1 MLAVLWVVWLTAAH
15 ASAQVAGNAA
25 TLRVTVV
32 DPSGAVIVGA
42 RVRVADASADTGAR
56 GDAVFAALE
65 PGRYTIQVEA
75 AGFEPATIRDMP
87 IRSGENRRDVK
98 LAIARLAETV
108 QVGRDPRERASDPR
122 SDAFATILSQQQI
135 DELPDDPDEMEQA
148 LREMA
153 GPGAVLRVNGFRGGR
168 LPPKS
173 QIQQIRF
180 RRNMFAA
187 DAHEPGFIAVDIV
200 TKPGMDSWRGS
211 TSLGFRDAALN
222 ARNAFAPTKGDEQH
236 ERYGFALNGPLWKQ
250 HTSLSLSADGT
261 DAFDTRT
268 IVAALPSG
276 YFADSIRKPNAAL
289 NVTARL
295 EHALSKSQM
304 LRAELQRNESTNE
317 NLGVGDFDLVERGY
331 SQERTEAVMRGSIG
345 GAIGKAL
352 YNELRLQWRGD
363 NVSFAPASATP
374 AVLVLNAF
382 NAGGAQMAGS
392 RGASV
397 VTLANDLDIAVGRH
411 AIRTGILL
419 DAGRYRTDER
429 RNTGGTFTFAS
440 LEEYAAGRPTT
451 YTRNIGEP
459 ALSISQAEL
468 ALYVQDDIRVRKAL
482 TISAGLRQEFQSH
495 IGGLNLAPRG
505 GIAWSPF
512 RSGRTSVRAGGGIF
526 FDWLDAQTYEQA
538 AQLDGTH
545 QQIETIMQPGYPD
558 ALVGATPIVLPAGRV
573 QFARDLNQPRLV
585 EAIAGVEQALPGEV
599 RVNAMY
605 MRRRGSNLLRGVN
618 INAPFA
624 GVRPDPAL
632 GTVTEI
638 QSIGR
643 SQLDSLSVNVNYAR
657 PQQRLFLAANYTIG
671 RSRDEADSAFSLP
684 ANNYDLAGELGPS
697 LGYPTHRFMSMA
709 NLPLKKRF
717 RLGTSVRALSALPYN
732 ITTGR
737 DDNGDTVSSDR
748 PDGVG
753 RNSGRGRAQIDLG
766 LRLSWSAGFGG
777 AAAAPAGPQV
787 RIFRGDN
794 ADPLSGMPGGLD
806 GQKRYSVEL
815 YAQAYNAL
823 NRVNPLNFSGVLTSP
838 FFGQATS
845 AAAARRVEVGTRFS
859 F

>member
-75 AGFEPATIRDMP
+75 AGFEPATIRDVRV
-87 IRSGENRRDVK
+87 RSGENRRDVK

-289 NVTARL
+289 NVTARI

>member
-1 MLAVLWVVWLTAAH
+1 MLAVLWVVWLTAAD

-75 AGFEPATIRDMP
+75 AGFEPATIRDVRV
-87 IRSGENRRDVK
+87 RSGENRRDVK

-200 TKPGMDSWRGS
+200 TKPGLDSWRGS

-737 DDNGDTVSSDR
+737 DDNGDTVSNDR

>member
-187 DAHEPGFIAVDIV
+187 DAHEPGLIAVDIV

-276 YFADSIRKPNAAL
+276 YFADSIRKPNTAV

-304 LRAELQRNESTNE
+304 LRAELQRNETTNE

-363 NVSFAPASATP
+363 NVAFAPASTTP

-643 SQLDSLSVNVNYAR
+643 SQLDALSVNVNYAR

>member
-1 MLAVLWVVWLTAAH
+1 
-15 ASAQVAGNAA
+15 
-25 TLRVTVV
+25 
-32 DPSGAVIVGA
+32 
-42 RVRVADASADTGAR
+42 
-56 GDAVFAALE
+56 
-65 PGRYTIQVEA
+65 
-75 AGFEPATIRDMP
+75 
-87 IRSGENRRDVK
+87 
-98 LAIARLAETV
+98 
-108 QVGRDPRERASDPR
+108 
-122 SDAFATILSQQQI
+122 
-135 DELPDDPDEMEQA
+135 
-148 LREMA
+148 
-153 GPGAVLRVNGFRGGR
+153 
-168 LPPKS
+168 
-173 QIQQIRF
+173 
-180 RRNMFAA
+180 
-187 DAHEPGFIAVDIV
+187 
-200 TKPGMDSWRGS
+200 
-211 TSLGFRDAALN
+211 
-222 ARNAFAPTKGDEQH
+222 
-236 ERYGFALNGPLWKQ
+236 
-250 HTSLSLSADGT
+250 
-261 DAFDTRT
+261 
-268 IVAALPSG
+268 
-276 YFADSIRKPNAAL
+276 
-289 NVTARL
+289 
-295 EHALSKSQM
+295 M

-440 LEEYAAGRPTT
+440 VEEYAAGRPTT

-545 QQIETIMQPGYPD
+545 QQIETIMQPGFPD
-558 ALVGATPIVLPAGRV
+558 ALDGATPIVLPAGRV

>member
-187 DAHEPGFIAVDIV
+187 DAHEPGLIAVDIV

-276 YFADSIRKPNAAL
+276 YFADSIRKPNTAV

-451 YTRNIGEP
+451 YTRNMGEP

>member
-1 MLAVLWVVWLTAAH
+1 
-15 ASAQVAGNAA
+15 
-25 TLRVTVV
+25 TVV

-56 GDAVFAALE
+56 GDVVFAALE

-75 AGFEPATIRDMP
+75 AGFEPATIRDVRV
-87 IRSGENRRDVK
+87 RSGENRRDVK

-187 DAHEPGFIAVDIV
+187 DAHESGFIAVDIV
-200 TKPGMDSWRGS
+200 TKPGLDSWRGS

-289 NVTARL
+289 NVTARI

-482 TISAGLRQEFQSH
+482 TISAGLRQEFQSQ
-495 IGGLNLAPRG
+495 IGGLNLAP
-505 GIAWSPF
+505 
-512 RSGRTSVRAGGGIF
+512 GGGIV
-526 FDWLDAQTYEQA
+526 FDWLDAQPYEQA

-573 QFARDLNQPRLV
+573 QFARDLDQPRLI

-624 GVRPDPAL
+624 GVRP
-632 GTVTEI
+632 
-638 QSIGR
+638 
-643 SQLDSLSVNVNYAR
+643 
-657 PQQRLFLAANYTIG
+657 
-671 RSRDEADSAFSLP
+671 
-684 ANNYDLAGELGPS
+684 
-697 LGYPTHRFMSMA
+697 
-709 NLPLKKRF
+709 
-717 RLGTSVRALSALPYN
+717 
-732 ITTGR
+732 
-737 DDNGDTVSSDR
+737 
-748 PDGVG
+748 
-753 RNSGRGRAQIDLG
+753 
-766 LRLSWSAGFGG
+766 
-777 AAAAPAGPQV
+777 
-787 RIFRGDN
+787 
-794 ADPLSGMPGGLD
+794 
-806 GQKRYSVEL
+806 
-815 YAQAYNAL
+815 
-823 NRVNPLNFSGVLTSP
+823 
-838 FFGQATS
+838 
-845 AAAARRVEVGTRFS
+845 
-859 F
+859 